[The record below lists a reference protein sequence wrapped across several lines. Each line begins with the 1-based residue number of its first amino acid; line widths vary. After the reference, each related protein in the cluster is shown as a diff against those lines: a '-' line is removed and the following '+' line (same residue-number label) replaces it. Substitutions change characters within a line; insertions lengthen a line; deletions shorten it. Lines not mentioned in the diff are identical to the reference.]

1 MFFIKKVLCF
11 FVGFFCFVV
20 VAFFSPFLMENM

>member
-1 MFFIKKVLCF
+1 MFFLKKVCVFLC
-11 FVGFFCFVV
+11 FFCFVV